1 MLVIFI
7 NFGVN
12 RMKRK
17 LVQHGNT
24 SLTVSLPKKWTDK
37 FNLKKG
43 DEIELVEKD
52 DRLFLGLQAGNNS
65 EKPLKKGVLDV
76 SKTGVLT
83 RRSFDAMYKAGY
95 DEIEIIY
102 THPEQLKDVK
112 IAIDNEA
119 MAFEIVRQEKNKC
132 IVKSISEADPK
143 EFDSLLRR
151 TLLLLKVMGEDLF
164 TALKNKD
171 YNTIS
176 TIKDLEKTNN
186 KFTHFCRRALAK
198 NGYKEYNKTVFMYTI
213 VEQLEKCADE
223 FKFLCD
229 FLTSDDGKKI
239 KISQD
244 TFALFEDVNK
254 SIGMFNELFFNF
266 SMDKAKEFGAHRKK
280 VMKEGFELLKKKKDD
295 EKIVVHYLINIE
307 SMVFDMF
314 GPYMA
319 LEL

>member
-1 MLVIFI
+1 
-7 NFGVN
+7 
-12 RMKRK
+12 MKRK

-43 DEIELVEKD
+43 DEIEIVEKD
-52 DRLFLGLQAGNNS
+52 DKLFLYLQTGNIS
-65 EKPLKKGVLDV
+65 ENPFKKGVLDV

-95 DEIEIIY
+95 DEIEVIY

-112 IAIDNEA
+112 TAIDNEA

-132 IVKSISEADPK
+132 VVRSISEADPK

-151 TLLLLKVMGEDLF
+151 TLLLLK
-164 TALKNKD
+164 
-171 YNTIS
+171 
-176 TIKDLEKTNN
+176 DLEKTNN
-186 KFTHFCRRALAK
+186 KFTHFCRRALVK

-229 FLTSDDGKKI
+229 FLTGDENKRYEENKKQGENKKL
-239 KISQD
+239 KISTD
-244 TFALFEDVNK
+244 TFLLFEDVNK
-254 SIGMFNELFFNF
+254 SIAMFNDLFFNF
-266 SMDKAKEFGAHRKK
+266 SMEKAKEFGAQRKK
-280 VMKEGFELLKKKKDD
+280 VMKEGFELLKKKKDN
-295 EKIVVHYLINIE
+295 EKVVVHYLINIE
-307 SMVFDMF
+307 SMVFEMF

-319 LEL
+319 LVL